1 MNERTRLL
9 LEAPIT
15 PTLLKLAA
23 PNVLVMIVQASIG
36 LIETYFIGMLGTDAL
51 AGVALV
57 FPLLMLMQMM
67 SAGAMGGG
75 ISSAIARALGARRPH
90 EAEALAVHATVIAL
104 SFGIAFTLFVLGG
117 ARWLY
122 TILGGTGP
130 SLEAALTYSNVVFG
144 GAILVWLFN
153 SLANVIRG
161 TGNMMLPAIVTCAGA
176 LALIPLS
183 PCLILGWGP
192 FPRLG
197 VAGGAWAL
205 IGFYAIGTAA
215 FVVYLRSQRSVVHPS
230 LHSLGFRW
238 ALFREILRVG
248 AVAAVVTLQ
257 TNLAVAFCTG
267 LVGHYSTGAMAGY
280 GIGSRLEYLLIP
292 LVFGLGGPLVAMVG
306 TNIGA
311 GQHARARRIAW
322 TGALIAAALT
332 ESIGIGAALFP
343 TAWLALFDTDPMMLA
358 SGALYLRAV
367 GPVYGLFGLGMALYF
382 ASQGTGRLLWP
393 LLGNFTRLVIAA
405 GGGWLVLQSGAGLF
419 GVFGAQGIGLAAFGV
434 IIAAAFAMDA
444 GAEGHRASASPRSTA
459 TSRA

>member
-1 MNERTRLL
+1 
-9 LEAPIT
+9 
-15 PTLLKLAA
+15 
-23 PNVLVMIVQASIG
+23 
-36 LIETYFIGMLGTDAL
+36 
-51 AGVALV
+51 
-57 FPLLMLMQMM
+57 
-67 SAGAMGGG
+67 
-75 ISSAIARALGARRPH
+75 
-90 EAEALAVHATVIAL
+90 
-104 SFGIAFTLFVLGG
+104 
-117 ARWLY
+117 
-122 TILGGTGP
+122 
-130 SLEAALTYSNVVFG
+130 
-144 GAILVWLFN
+144 
-153 SLANVIRG
+153 
-161 TGNMMLPAIVTCAGA
+161 
-176 LALIPLS
+176 
-183 PCLILGWGP
+183 
-192 FPRLG
+192 
-197 VAGGAWAL
+197 
-205 IGFYAIGTAA
+205 
-215 FVVYLRSQRSVVHPS
+215 VVYLRSQRSVVHPS

-267 LVGHYSTGAMAGY
+267 LVGHYGTGAMAGY
-280 GIGSRLEYLLIP
+280 GVGSRLEYLLIP

-419 GVFGAQGIGLAAFGV
+419 GVFAAQGIGLAAFGV